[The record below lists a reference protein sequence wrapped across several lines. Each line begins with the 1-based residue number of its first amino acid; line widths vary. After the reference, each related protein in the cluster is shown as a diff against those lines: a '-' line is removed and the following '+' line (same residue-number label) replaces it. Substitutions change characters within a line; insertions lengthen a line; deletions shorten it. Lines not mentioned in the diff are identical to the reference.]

1 MAETLDTAR
10 AEGRLALAWAERF
23 VESLAAHGV
32 RDACV
37 CSGSRSAPLALA
49 LHRSGIRTHVP
60 LDERAGAFFALG
72 MARASR
78 RPVAIVTTSGTG
90 AANVFPA
97 VIEASYGRV
106 PLIVL
111 TADRPPELRD
121 TGAGQTIDQVKL
133 FGTAVRWFHE
143 VGAPSPEPELVPY
156 VASLAVRAVDAA
168 WGPPAGPVHL
178 NFAFREPLVPEP
190 DALGPAPRRELP
202 DEDREDRAARAP
214 HPSPRSIARAA
225 GLLRAK
231 RRGLILCGPS
241 DEPPAFAEAVAKLAA
256 VTGYPVLA
264 DPASQVRYGSHDRSR
279 VCGSYDAFLRSDAFA
294 SREAP
299 EVLIQF
305 GAPLTS
311 KTFHLYASRNPSTM
325 HVLVD
330 ETRGWRDPSRRARE
344 IFTGDPTAFACL
356 LADALAR
363 GADPLPGWGE
373 RFARAEEAAR
383 RALERHRERNP
394 GSLSEGAAMAEL
406 LDAAPDGT
414 LLYVGNSMAI
424 RDLDLFGPSTARRVR
439 VLANRGANGI
449 DGLVSSGLGAA
460 AVSDAP
466 TLIITGDLSFH
477 HDLNGLAAL
486 RGGDSRV
493 TIVIVNN
500 DGGGIFSFLP
510 VAKHVEP
517 FERYFGTPHGLDF
530 RHAGELYGVPF
541 VRPESLEEL
550 RAEAA
555 RSLGRR
561 ESLLIE
567 VRTDRTENV
576 ADHRSFW
583 ADAIRAVEE
592 TL

>member
-1 MAETLDTAR
+1 MAETLDAAR
-10 AEGRLALAWAERF
+10 AEGRLALSWAERF
-23 VESLAAHGV
+23 VESLALHGV

-72 MARASR
+72 LARASR

-106 PLIVL
+106 PLVVL

-133 FGTAVRWFHE
+133 FGSAVRLFHE
-143 VGAPSPEPELVPY
+143 VGAPSPEPELLPY
-156 VASLAVRAVDAA
+156 VASLAARAVDAA

-178 NFAFREPLVPEP
+178 NFAFREPLLPEP
-190 DALGPAPRRELP
+190 DALAPAPRRAVP
-202 DEDREDRAARAP
+202 DEDLGARAARAA

-225 GLLRAK
+225 GLLRAR
-231 RRGLILCGPS
+231 RRGLVLCGPS
-241 DEPPAFAEAVAKLAA
+241 DEPPAFADAVAKLAA
-256 VTGYPVLA
+256 VTGYPVFA
-264 DPASQVRYGSHDRSR
+264 DPASQVRYGPHDRAR

-305 GAPLTS
+305 GAALTS
-311 KTFHLYASRNPSTM
+311 KTFHLYASRHPAAV
-325 HVLVD
+325 HLLVD
-330 ETRGWRDPSRRARE
+330 EAPGWRDPSRRARE
-344 IFTGDPTAFACL
+344 LFTGDPTAFAGL

-373 RFARAEEAAR
+373 AFARAELAAR
-383 RALERHRERNP
+383 RALERGH
-394 GSLSEGAAMAEL
+394 GSGADALTEGGTMAAL

-414 LLYVGNSMAI
+414 LLYVGNSMSI
-424 RDLDLFGPSTARRVR
+424 RDLDLFGPSSEKRVR

-449 DGLVSSGLGAA
+449 DGIVSSGLGAA
-460 AVSDAP
+460 AGSDAP
-466 TLIITGDLSFH
+466 TLVVTGDLSLH
-477 HDLNGLAAL
+477 HDLNGLVAL
-486 RGGDSRV
+486 RDGGCRA
-493 TIVIVNN
+493 TIVVVNN

-510 VAKHVEP
+510 VAKHDEP

-530 RHAGELYGVPF
+530 RHAADLYGVPF
-541 VRPESLEEL
+541 VRPGSLPEL
-550 RAEAA
+550 REEAA
-555 RSLGRR
+555 RSLNLR
-561 ESLLIE
+561 ESVLIE
-567 VRTDRTENV
+567 VRTGRAENV
-576 ADHRSFW
+576 ADHRSAW
-583 ADAIRAVEE
+583 AEVIRAVEE
-592 TL
+592 AT

>member
-1 MAETLDTAR
+1 MAETLDAAR

-23 VESLAAHGV
+23 VESLALQGV

-49 LHRSGIRTHVP
+49 LHRSAIRTHVP

-72 MARASR
+72 LARASR

-133 FGTAVRWFHE
+133 FGSAVRWFHE
-143 VGAPSPEPELVPY
+143 VGTPSPEPELTPY
-156 VASLAVRAVDAA
+156 VASLAARAVDAA
-168 WGPPAGPVHL
+168 WGAPAGPVHL

-190 DALGPAPRRELP
+190 EALGLAPRRSIPEEDVDLP
-202 DEDREDRAARAP
+202 ASRAAV
-214 HPSPRSIARAA
+214 PSARSISRAA
-225 GLLRAK
+225 GMLRSR

-241 DEPPAFAEAVAKLAA
+241 DEPPAFAEAVARLAA
-256 VTGYPVLA
+256 VTGYPVFA
-264 DPASQVRYGSHDRSR
+264 DPASQVRYGPHDRSR
-279 VCGSYDAFLRSDAFA
+279 VCGSYDAFLRSEAFR

-299 EVLIQF
+299 EVLVQF
-305 GAPLTS
+305 GAALTS
-311 KTFHLYASRNPSTM
+311 KTFHLYASRHRDAM
-325 HVLVD
+325 HLLVD
-330 ETRGWRDPSRRARE
+330 EARGWRDPSRRARE
-344 IFTGDPTAFACL
+344 IFTGDPTAFAGL
-356 LADALAR
+356 LADARAR

-373 RFARAEEAAR
+373 SFERAESAAR
-383 RALERHRERNP
+383 RALERH
-394 GSLSEGAAMAEL
+394 GASDGDGLSEGGAMAAL

-414 LLYVGNSMAI
+414 LLYVGNSMSI
-424 RDLDLFGPSTARRVR
+424 RDLDLFGPACSKRVR

-449 DGLVSSGLGAA
+449 DGIVSSGLGAA
-460 AVSDAP
+460 VASDAP
-466 TLIITGDLSFH
+466 TLVVTGDLSFH

-486 RGGDSRV
+486 RDGDCRA
-493 TIVIVNN
+493 TLVIVNN

-510 VAKHVEP
+510 VAEHSEP

-530 RHAGELYGVPF
+530 RHAAELYGVPF

-550 RAEAA
+550 REVAA

-561 ESLLIE
+561 ERLVIE

-576 ADHRSFW
+576 ADHRALW
-583 ADAIRAVEE
+583 AEAIRAVEE
-592 TL
+592 AT